1 MNTQDVNVCG
11 NVYTNTCS
19 GGKIEMNSKKI
30 FATALSCAMAAT
42 MLAGCGSSSS
52 SATTSTASSDDE
64 KITATITVWGPQEDQ
79 SEDNGKWLQTEC
91 ENFAKEHSNW
101 DLTFK
106 YGTCSEGD
114 AGTNVSKDPEAAA
127 DVYMF
132 ASDQIGTLVDANGI
146 SKLGGS
152 TLDQVKSQNTDAFVN
167 AVTYDGAVYG
177 VPYTGNT
184 WFMYYDKD
192 MLSEDDVK
200 SLDKMMEK
208 TTVAFPVSNSWYIE
222 AFYAATG
229 ATFFG
234 EDGQDEKAGIVLGD
248 DGYKATEYIVN
259 AVKSGKLVDDK
270 DGSGL
275 ANFGKSVGAFFSGSW
290 DYQNAVDAL
299 GGDASKLG
307 ITKLPTISIDGED
320 KQMKAFAGVKA
331 VAVNPNTKNP
341 EVANALAAYLGSKD
355 AQQDHY
361 DLRKIIPS
369 DSSIDVSDDAMAIAQ
384 NDVMN
389 NTSML
394 QPSFSEMGYWWTPAQ
409 TMGENIVNGKVTVD
423 NAKDETATFEKQ
435 ANTKSVD

>member
-1 MNTQDVNVCG
+1 
-11 NVYTNTCS
+11 
-19 GGKIEMNSKKI
+19 MNSKKI

-52 SATTSTASSDDE
+52 SSTASTADSEDE

-91 ENFAKEHSNW
+91 DNFAKEHSNW

-146 SKLGGS
+146 SKLGGT
-152 TLDQVKSQNTDAFVN
+152 TLDQIKSQNTDAFVN
-167 AVTYDGAVYG
+167 AVTYEDAVYG

-200 SLDKMMEK
+200 SLDTMMEK
-208 TTVAFPVSNSWYIE
+208 TTVAFPISNSWYIE
-222 AFYAATG
+222 AFYAAAG

-234 EDGQDEKAGIVLGD
+234 EDGQDEEAGIVLGD
-248 DGYKATEYIVN
+248 DGYKATQYIVN
-259 AVKSGKLVDDK
+259 AVASGKLVDDK

-307 ITKLPTISIDGED
+307 VAQLPTINIDGED

-331 VAVNPNTKNP
+331 VAVNPNTEYP

-361 DLRKIIPS
+361 DLRNIIPS
-369 DSSIDVSDDAMAIAQ
+369 DSSIDVSDDAMAVAQ

-394 QPSFSEMGYWWTPAQ
+394 QPSFSEMAYWWTPAQ

-423 NAKDETATFEKQ
+423 NAEAETETFETQ
-435 ANTKSVD
+435 ANTESVN

>member
-1 MNTQDVNVCG
+1 
-11 NVYTNTCS
+11 
-19 GGKIEMNSKKI
+19 MNSKKI
-30 FATALSCAMAAT
+30 FATAVSCAMAAT

-52 SATTSTASSDDE
+52 SSTSSTTSSSDE
-64 KITATITVWGPQEDQ
+64 SITATITVWGPQEDQ

-91 ENFAKEHSNW
+91 ENFAEEHPNW
-101 DLTFK
+101 DLTFE

-152 TLDQVKSQNTDAFVN
+152 TLEQVQSQNSEAFVN
-167 AVTYDGAVYG
+167 AVTYDDAVYG
-177 VPYTGNT
+177 VPFTGNT

-192 MLSEDDVK
+192 MLSEDDVT
-200 SLDKMMEK
+200 SLDTMMEK
-208 TTVAFPVSNSWYIE
+208 TTVAFPISNSWYIE
-222 AFYAATG
+222 AFYTAVG

-234 EDGQDEKAGIVLGD
+234 EDGQDESAGIVLGD
-248 DGYKATEYIVN
+248 DGYKATEYLVN
-259 AVKSGKLVDDK
+259 AVASGKLVDDK

-275 ANFGKSVGAFFSGSW
+275 ANFGSTVGAFFSGSW
-290 DYQNAVDAL
+290 DYQNALDAL

-307 ITKLPTISIDGED
+307 VAQLPTITIDGEE

-331 VAVNPNTKNP
+331 IAVNPNTEYP
-341 EVANALAAYLGSKD
+341 EVANALAAYLGSTS

-361 DLRKIIPS
+361 DLRNIIPS
-369 DSSIDVSDDAMAIAQ
+369 DSSIDVSDDALAVAQ

-389 NTSML
+389 NTSIL
-394 QPSFSEMGYWWTPAQ
+394 QPSYSAMGNWWTPAQ
-409 TMGENIVNGKVTVD
+409 TMGENIVSGKVTLETAEED
-423 NAKDETATFEKQ
+423 TATFEEQ
-435 ANTKSVD
+435 ANTSAAS